1 MDVRS
6 ATGLTVGQVMHPGVL
21 SCPAD
26 TPAVEVARMM
36 AERSVHCVAVI
47 GPARDGSGTPR
58 VWGIVSDLD
67 VVSALTRPGSPP
79 AAADLATA
87 PVITVR
93 PSARLDEAA
102 GAMVHHGVHHVV
114 VTDPERHTP
123 VGVLSTLDVA
133 ATLAGEHWSPEPDAP
148 HPSHRR
154 PPAGPRRADRAAA
167 IRRMLRDAA
176 SRNP

>member
-1 MDVRS
+1 MSVGS

-26 TPAVEVARMM
+26 APATEVARMM

-67 VVSALTRPGSPP
+67 VVSALTGPGPSP
-79 AAADLATA
+79 AAAELASA
-87 PVITVR
+87 PVVTVR
-93 PSARLDEAA
+93 PTARLAEAA
-102 GAMVHHGVHHVV
+102 GAMVAHGVHHMVV
-114 VTDPERHTP
+114 VDPERHTP

-133 ATLAGEHWSPEPDAP
+133 ATLAEEALPEGSYPQDA
-148 HPSHRR
+148 SHRLS
-154 PPAGPRRADRAAA
+154 PAGPRRAHRAAA